1 MVNAR
6 LSGLTTA
13 AVETFKRLLAIA
25 LYLGVLLSLFAM
37 HKAILLQQGNLIY
50 HIAFSFLNGFVL
62 AKVILIGQELHIG
75 DSFRARP
82 LVYVILFKSMIFS
95 VLLFVF
101 KLLEEGLLA
110 LHHDKNF
117 MQGVMEAYPALMQD
131 KLMGIALACL
141 IIFISLIPFF
151 AYLELER
158 VLGSR
163 NLRQLIFKDAQ
174 NFQISGLEM
183 SKENLSQKSQG
194 KKSSSTTSR
203 IWYFEKAG
211 ATLGPHSEVEIAQ
224 FIQSQEIGPKSFV
237 FNALEGG
244 DWRLIEETTLIDLFD
259 QPLGRD
265 NKK

>member
-25 LYLGVLLSLFAM
+25 LYLGVLLSLFAI
-37 HKAILLQQGNLIY
+37 HKAILLQQGNLFY

-75 DSFRARP
+75 DSFRTRP

-117 MQGVMEAYPALMQD
+117 MQGVME
-131 KLMGIALACL
+131 
-141 IIFISLIPFF
+141 
-151 AYLELER
+151 
-158 VLGSR
+158 
-163 NLRQLIFKDAQ
+163 
-174 NFQISGLEM
+174 
-183 SKENLSQKSQG
+183 
-194 KKSSSTTSR
+194 
-203 IWYFEKAG
+203 
-211 ATLGPHSEVEIAQ
+211 
-224 FIQSQEIGPKSFV
+224 
-237 FNALEGG
+237 
-244 DWRLIEETTLIDLFD
+244 
-259 QPLGRD
+259 
-265 NKK
+265 